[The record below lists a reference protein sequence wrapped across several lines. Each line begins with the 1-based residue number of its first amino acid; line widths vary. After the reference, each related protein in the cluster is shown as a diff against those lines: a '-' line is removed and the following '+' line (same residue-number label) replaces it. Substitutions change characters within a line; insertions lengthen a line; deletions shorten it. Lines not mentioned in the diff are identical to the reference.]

1 MASPG
6 LLTIPPE
13 IFGHVAGQ
21 LPLYATAPTLRSLAL
36 SNRYLFDHVHPLLYR
51 HLDLTFSRDVYRSL
65 DVLLRLRDPDAGLG
79 NEVRALY
86 LSFDPHPTRSPAG
99 GRRITSMTL
108 LKDLI
113 SSGKLPFLKRL
124 ELFGGNGDGPEVPA
138 LSSAAGLEVQ
148 EIEAEPCVGKT
159 KPVLKATISGVGSD
173 TPYST
178 NKPVWV
184 FPTWDLVK
192 DGCPQLCA
200 LVVNFYNVSE
210 QALCRSSFWKLESLS
225 SLSLTYESREPSTLA
240 GGRDLVGRLA
250 LIAGRLESLSLLIH
264 GPIEPFLDLT
274 FPSLQELSFHFQ
286 KTRGPDPTI
295 SMDFW
300 QRHPFLES
308 LFFANYQPDNREV
321 RDSAVMSSYTPALDQ
336 LLPNLKQLSVS
347 PDDLEYFS
355 TLLQQLKTLL
365 VLGDTDRPWF
375 SPDTRLS
382 LPHLRSFTVL
392 VGKRE
397 DVAQIVNASPQLE
410 ELFWWG
416 VFPRDEA
423 LEDFITFLIAPHS
436 RLQRLFFDYP
446 QIMPD
451 EDYSPNSAMGHAT
464 LALVKWFPSLNV
476 MGICVREAYKGDFYY
491 AQIVRDPQGTVT
503 YLKPIRTGKVKD
515 VGGLARMLGLVE
527 GKI

>member
-65 DVLLRLRDPDAGLG
+65 DVLLRLRDPGAGLG

-113 SSGKLPFLKRL
+113 RSGKLPFLKRL

-148 EIEAEPCVGKT
+148 EIEAEP
-159 KPVLKATISGVGSD
+159 
-173 TPYST
+173 
-178 NKPVWV
+178 
-184 FPTWDLVK
+184 WDLVK

-210 QALCRSSFWKLESLS
+210 QALCGSSFWKLESLS
-225 SLSLTYESREPSTLA
+225 SLSLAYESREPSTLA
-240 GGRDLVGRLA
+240 GGRDLVGCLA

-274 FPSLQELSFHFQ
+274 FPSLKELSFHFQ

-308 LFFANYQPDNREV
+308 LLLFANYQPDNREV
-321 RDSAVMSSYTPALDQ
+321 RDSAVLSSYAPALDQ
-336 LLPNLKQLSVS
+336 LLPNLKQLSVTL
-347 PDDLEYFS
+347 DDLESFS
-355 TLLQQLKTLL
+355 ALLQQLRTLL
-365 VLGDTDRPWF
+365 VLGDTDQPWF

-382 LPHLRSFTVL
+382 LPHLKSFTVL
-392 VGKRE
+392 RGKRE
-397 DVAQIVNASPQLE
+397 DVAQIVNASPRLE

-416 VFPRDEA
+416 VFPRDET

-464 LALVKWFPSLNV
+464 LALAKWFPSLNV
-476 MGICVREAYKGDFYY
+476 MGNCVREAYNGDFYY

-515 VGGLARMLGLVE
+515 VGGLARTLGLVE